1 MSLFFH
7 PVLAL
12 APYLAPPPSLSAPAC
27 SEQVQDPTTAQ
38 NEPVIPPVI
47 QAPVATPPAH
57 VESAVPALEA
67 PPTQQVTFEFESA
80 STLDFKPPVLVPAS
94 AQHQEQDQQSD
105 DHKRDSPKKVTSK
118 EKSLRAKE
126 VRRAHLHRVAK
137 SQRNNIVAQKR
148 STNSV
153 AQSSEVA
160 RSSNSVLAQSSEV
173 AANALEEVSF
183 EDAILEE
190 AAEHRRQN
198 EEEIRNR
205 ASERRRQNEEEL
217 RKIDED
223 IDAISMDLAL
233 GDFL

>member
-1 MSLFFH
+1 M
-7 PVLAL
+7 
-12 APYLAPPPSLSAPAC
+12 
-27 SEQVQDPTTAQ
+27 
-38 NEPVIPPVI
+38 
-47 QAPVATPPAH
+47 
-57 VESAVPALEA
+57 
-67 PPTQQVTFEFESA
+67 
-80 STLDFKPPVLVPAS
+80 
-94 AQHQEQDQQSD
+94 
-105 DHKRDSPKKVTSK
+105 TSK

-160 RSSNSVLAQSSEV
+160 AI
-173 AANALEEVSF
+173 ALEEVSF

-198 EEEIRNR
+198 EDEIRNR